1 MASSGR
7 RPHLVTVQHV
17 AGRVPDG
24 DGGYIDDWQDNTPA
38 TWFVE
43 VAPASARELERV
55 KAGTTIANASHVV
68 NGPWRPDITTT
79 SRIVLDG
86 SRVLNVASVSNRDE
100 RDIDLT
106 LVCVE
111 VVA

>member
-7 RPHLVTVQHV
+7 RPHLVTVQNS

-24 DGGYIDDWQDNTPA
+24 DGGYIDDWQDATPA

-43 VAPASARELERV
+43 ITPASARDLERLR
-55 KAGTTIANASHVV
+55 AGTTIANATHIVR
-68 NGPWRPDITTT
+68 GPWRPDVNTL
-79 SRIVLDG
+79 SRLLFD
-86 SRVLNVASVSNRDE
+86 SRVLSVASVQNTDE
-100 RDIDLT
+100 ADIDLI
-106 LVCVE
+106 LICVE